1 MGFSLLRGGCGGFVG
16 GIMTDMLKIARERS
30 VAGRTIG
37 RLAYGCWRFAG
48 STVPEAREKVE
59 AALSIGA
66 NLLDT
71 ADIYGFGAEGFGDA
85 ELRLGALLA
94 ESPGLREEVVLVTKG
109 GVQIPGP
116 YNSRGD
122 YLVSACEA
130 SLSRLGVE
138 AVDIYLVH
146 RPDLLASPQEVAAAL
161 SRLLAD
167 GKVHSVGVSN
177 YTPGQTR
184 ALQAMLEVPL
194 VACQPEI
201 SLLEPSAFQDG
212 VLDLAQEMEAMPMA
226 WSPLGGGRLFN
237 PEDAQSIQVAKA
249 LTTLA
254 EAQETSVDAV
264 ALAWLLAHPAG
275 IVPILG
281 SQTPARIRAAAA
293 AYDVKLTGAEWY
305 ALLEASLGTPMP

>member
-1 MGFSLLRGGCGGFVG
+1 
-16 GIMTDMLKIARERS
+16 MTDMLKIARERS

-48 STVPEAREKVE
+48 STMPEAREKVE

-184 ALQAMLEVPL
+184 ALQAMLDVPL

-226 WSPLGGGRLFN
+226 WSPLRGGRLFN
-237 PEDAQSIQVAKA
+237 PEDAQSIRVAKA